1 MYFSRPIPFRPI
13 KHWQSTQRAPSSSK
27 RQTVKTIIKL
37 FETSVAKF
45 SNNTYL
51 WEKQNGKYEGTTY
64 KQTHDFVYRFGAGL
78 VALGLQKGDRVGLI
92 SEGRNAWIISELGI
106 LYAGGINVPLSVK
119 LDSSKEFQ
127 FRLLHSG
134 CKMLIVSKGQAAK
147 VEEIRSQLPDLE
159 KVIYLDGKENAGPN
173 EYSYAQVLALGDE
186 FLKTSKETFEAI
198 CQNIQP
204 NDLANISYTSG
215 TTADPKGIM
224 LSHLNY
230 VANVLQADSLMSV
243 QQDCKTL
250 AFLPWDHAFAHTT
263 CLYCFMYNGA
273 SIASLE
279 IGRTSA
285 ETLKNIPKNI
295 KEIQPNI
302 LMSVPAV
309 AKNFRKGIEAEIRK
323 KGPVVETLFKHALQI
338 AYKHN
343 GSGWNRGAG
352 ALAVYKPLL
361 WLYDKIL
368 FSKIRKSFG
377 NKLDLFIGGGALL
390 DIELQRF
397 FYAIGIPMCQGYG
410 LSEAAPCISSN
421 VPDAIKF
428 GTSGRLVKFLDL
440 KICDTDNNE
449 LPPGEI
455 GEIVVRGDN
464 VMLGYWNN
472 PKSTAE
478 TLRDGWLYTGDRGF
492 MDRDGFLHVLGRF
505 KSLLIGSD
513 GEKYSPEGIE
523 EAIVEQ
529 SPHIDQCMLFN
540 NQNAYTTGM
549 IVPNMPSIN
558 RELEKRDLKPG
569 TDEASNEALR
579 IIQHEVDAYKSGGK
593 FADSF
598 PERWLPSSM
607 VILPEAFTEQNQLI
621 NSTMKMVRG
630 KIAEYFKAELDFL
643 YTAEAKGIVNKMNL
657 EALKKWQVQD
667 ND

>member
-1 MYFSRPIPFRPI
+1 M
-13 KHWQSTQRAPSSSK
+13 
-27 RQTVKTIIKL
+27 KTIIEL

-45 SNNTYL
+45 SNNIYL
-51 WEKQNGKYEGTTY
+51 WEKQNGRYEGTTY
-64 KQTHDFVYRFGAGL
+64 EQTRDSVYRFGAGL
-78 VALGLQKGDRVGLI
+78 MALGLQKGDRVGLI

-134 CKMLIVSKGQAAK
+134 CKLIIVSKGQAAK
-147 VEEIRSQLPDLE
+147 VEEIRNRLPDLE
-159 KVIYLDGKENAGPN
+159 KVIYLDGKENAGLN
-173 EYSYAQVLALGDE
+173 DFSYDQVLASGDD
-186 FLKTSKETFEAI
+186 FLKTSREKFEAI
-198 CQNIQP
+198 WQNIQP

-230 VANVLQADSLMSV
+230 AANVLQADTLMSIGE
-243 QQDCKTL
+243 DCKTL
-250 AFLPWDHAFAHTT
+250 AFLPWDHAFAHTV

-273 SIASLE
+273 SVASLE
-279 IGRTSA
+279 IGKTSA
-285 ETLKNIPKNI
+285 ETLKNIPRNI

-309 AKNFRKGIEAEIRK
+309 AKNFRKGIETEIRK
-323 KGPVVETLFKHALQI
+323 KGRVVEILFKHALKI
-338 AYKHN
+338 AYKYH
-343 GSGWNRGAG
+343 GSGWKQGPGA
-352 ALAVYKPLL
+352 AAFYRPLL

-377 NKLDLFIGGGALL
+377 NKLEFFIGGGALL

-397 FYAIGIPMCQGYG
+397 FYALGMPMCQGYG

-421 VPDAIKF
+421 VPGAIKF
-428 GTSGRLVKFLDL
+428 GTSGRLVKYLDL
-440 KICDTDNNE
+440 KICDPDNLE

-464 VMLGYWNN
+464 VMVGYWNN

-478 TLRDGWLYTGDRGF
+478 TLRDGWLYTGDRGY
-492 MDRDGFLHVLGRF
+492 MDSDGFLHVLGRF

-523 EAIVEQ
+523 EALIEQ
-529 SPHIDQCMLFN
+529 SPYIDQCMLFN
-540 NQNAYTTGM
+540 NQNAYTSGM

-558 RELEKRDLKPG
+558 REIEERGLKPG
-569 TDEASNEALR
+569 TDEALHEALK
-579 IIQHEVDAYKSGGK
+579 IIQHEVDAYRSGGK
-593 FADSF
+593 FADLF
-598 PERWLPSSM
+598 PERWLPSTI
-607 VILPEAFTEQNQLI
+607 VILPEAFTEQNHLL
-621 NSTMKMVRG
+621 NSTTKMVRG

-643 YTAEAKGIVNKMNL
+643 YTAEAKSIINKMNL
-657 EALKKWQVQD
+657 DALKKWQVQG